1 MALRGQEHST
11 ARSRGRRQQA
21 WGVERA
27 AVSGSPACGREM
39 STPKSPKGNAK
50 QGPSGAIRVPFQGG
64 GPTTTFAFWVFP
76 RSLGGSTS
84 GGRYNPAA
92 NPVAHLVTRMCL
104 PLPGVG
110 EEQLGH
116 LGTPAPSP
124 AKFCPKQPAS
134 AQENLD
140 QPTARLALP
149 CLEKW
154 FDSCK
159 ASPISCL
166 PAPLL
171 HFPD

>member
-39 STPKSPKGNAK
+39 SAPKSPKGNAK

-92 NPVAHLVTRMCL
+92 DPTAGRCGSSCDQNVFALAGSRGRTARTSRDTCPFARQIL
-104 PLPGVG
+104 P
-110 EEQLGH
+110 QAAS
-116 LGTPAPSP
+116 LGTGKPR
-124 AKFCPKQPAS
+124 
-134 AQENLD
+134 
-140 QPTARLALP
+140 PTHCMPGIAL
-149 CLEKW
+149 
-154 FDSCK
+154 S
-159 ASPISCL
+159 
-166 PAPLL
+166 
-171 HFPD
+171 